1 MIVGSLLVLVGAAGL
16 LVTGLMN
23 RSNMFLVGSIVASVI
38 AGVGLYLGARS
49 AGRDGEEEEDEAEAA
64 EYEEP
69 RGRSGGRR
77 IPERRQVREPAYAGG
92 DRYADLNDDVD
103 DVDRG
108 ESIERFDRSD
118 RLDRLEAL
126 ERERDRE
133 REALEHEEHE
143 TPVRRTAAPVD
154 AGGDDGD
161 ADDELADEPG
171 PMSITRIDRTRLS
184 GLTVPVQVVD
194 GRPRYHLAGCVHL
207 LGKEDEPLAV
217 NEAVELGFTPCG
229 LCEPTADV
237 LADLSVRSGH

>member
-1 MIVGSLLVLVGAAGL
+1 MIVGSLLILVAAAGL

-23 RSNMFLVGSIVASVI
+23 RNDIFLVGSIVASVI

-49 AGRDGEEEEDEAEAA
+49 SGRDDEAEEEDEAG
-64 EYEEP
+64 EYQDL
-69 RGRSGGRR
+69 GGRGSR
-77 IPERRQVREPAYAGG
+77 RVPERRQVREPAYAGRERYG
-92 DRYADLNDDVD
+92 DSGDDVD
-103 DVDRG
+103 DVAAG
-108 ESIERFDRSD
+108 ESFERFDRSD

-126 ERERDRE
+126 QREAREEREVSARQ
-133 REALEHEEHE
+133 A
-143 TPVRRTAAPVD
+143 AAPAVEEPAADEADVD
-154 AGGDDGD
+154 E
-161 ADDELADEPG
+161 ELADEPA
-171 PMSITRIDRTRLS
+171 PMSITRIDRTRLA

-207 LGKEDEPLAV
+207 LGKEDESLAV

>member
-1 MIVGSLLVLVGAAGL
+1 MIVGSLLILVAAAGL

-23 RSNMFLVGSIVASVI
+23 HNDMFLVGSIVASVI

-49 AGRDGEEEEDEAEAA
+49 AGRDRDEDDEAESGD
-64 EYEEP
+64 YEDL
-69 RGRSGGRR
+69 GRSGSRR
-77 IPERRQVREPAYAGG
+77 VPERRQVREPAYAGRN
-92 DRYADLNDDVD
+92 RYADLSDDVD
-103 DVDRG
+103 DVDGG
-108 ESIERFDRSD
+108 ESFERFDRSD

-126 ERERDRE
+126 EREAREE
-133 REALEHEEHE
+133 REA
-143 TPVRRTAAPVD
+143 PARRVAAPQVAAEAPVD
-154 AGGDDGD
+154 DEPDSD
-161 ADDELADEPG
+161 EELADEPG
-171 PMSITRIDRTRLS
+171 PMSITRIDRTRLA